1 MSSHDL
7 TVAVYASIGLV
18 GLGLEL
24 AAWSG
29 RTRIPPL
36 GDVLAWAMRR
46 RSGRVGVVAGWA
58 WLGLH
63 FFVR

>member
-7 TVAVYASIGLV
+7 TLAVYLLIGGAGV
-18 GLGLEL
+18 ALEL
-24 AAWSG
+24 VAWSG

-36 GDVLAWAMRR
+36 GDVLRRVMRTR
-46 RSGRVGVVAGWA
+46 PGRVGVVAGWA

>member
-1 MSSHDL
+1 MNTHDL
-7 TVAVYASIGLV
+7 TVAVYLLIGLG
-18 GLGLEL
+18 GLALEL

-29 RTRIPPL
+29 RTRVPPL
-36 GDVLAWAMRR
+36 GDVLADVMRTR
-46 RSGRVGVVAGWA
+46 PGRVGVVAGWA